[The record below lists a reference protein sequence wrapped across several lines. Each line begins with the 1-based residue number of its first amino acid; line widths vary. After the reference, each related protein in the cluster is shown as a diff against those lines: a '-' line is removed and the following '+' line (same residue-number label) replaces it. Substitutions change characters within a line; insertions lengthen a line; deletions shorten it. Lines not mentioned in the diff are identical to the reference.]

1 MVDDIGQEE
10 AKVLM
15 EMLRTVRI
23 GIVVMALVYL
33 GYEMGAESLM
43 NLI

>member
-1 MVDDIGQEE
+1 MVDDLGTEE
-10 AKVLM
+10 SKVLM

-23 GIVVMALVYL
+23 GLVIMALVYL

-43 NLI
+43 NLF